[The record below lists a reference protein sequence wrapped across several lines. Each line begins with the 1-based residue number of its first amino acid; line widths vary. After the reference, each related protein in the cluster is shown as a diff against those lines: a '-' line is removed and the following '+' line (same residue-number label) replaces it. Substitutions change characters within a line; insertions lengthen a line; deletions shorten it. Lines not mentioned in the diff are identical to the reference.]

1 MEEHQPRNAFD
12 IPKVFYFEVGNVH
25 TGSWK
30 HLRYR
35 VEPAAGMLQIEVW
48 RQDLCYEIVKERGEI
63 EGSASYPVSE
73 EGFQQMLDYLQ
84 AEYEKPIEKPKSTEE
99 TEHV

>member
-12 IPKVFYFEVGNVH
+12 IPKVFYFEADNTH
-25 TGSWK
+25 TGSRK

-35 VEPAAGMLQIEVW
+35 VEPKDGLLHIAVW
-48 RQDLCYEIVKERGEI
+48 RQDICYEIAEERGLI
-63 EGSASYPVSE
+63 EGTAEYPVSE

-84 AEYEKPIEKPKSTEE
+84 AEFDKPVQPNG
-99 TEHV
+99 

>member
-12 IPKVFYFEVGNVH
+12 IPKVFYFEVGNTH
-25 TGSWK
+25 SGSRK

-35 VEPAAGMLQIEVW
+35 VEPSDGMLHISVW
-48 RQDLCYEIVKERGEI
+48 RHDLCFEIAEERGMI
-63 EGSASYPVSE
+63 EGTAEYPVSE

-84 AEYEKPIEKPKSTEE
+84 EEYDKPINQNGGTDN
-99 TEHV
+99 V

>member
-25 TGSWK
+25 SGSRK

-35 VEPAAGMLQIEVW
+35 VEPVDGMLHIEVW
-48 RQDLCYEIVKERGEI
+48 RQDLCYEIVKEQEAI
-63 EGSASYPVSE
+63 EGSAEYPVSE
-73 EGFQQMLDYLQ
+73 DGFQQMLDFLQ
-84 AEYEKPIEKPKSTEE
+84 QEFDKPLADPA
-99 TEHV
+99 

>member
-25 TGSWK
+25 TGSRK

-35 VEPAAGMLQIEVW
+35 VEPADGMLHIDVW
-48 RQDLCYEIVKERGEI
+48 RQDLCFEIVQERGELEAHADCPI
-63 EGSASYPVSE
+63 SE
-73 EGFQQMLDYLQ
+73 EGFQQMLDFLQ
-84 AEYEKPIEKPKSTEE
+84 AEYDKPFPQEPKNEGA
-99 TEHV
+99 

>member
-12 IPKVFYFEVGNVH
+12 IPKVFYFETGNTH
-25 TGSWK
+25 TGSRK

-35 VEPAAGMLQIEVW
+35 VEPAEGILHIAVW
-48 RQDLCYEIVKERGEI
+48 RKDVCFEIAEADEAI
-63 EGSASYPVSE
+63 EGTAEYPVTE

-84 AEYEKPIEKPKSTEE
+84 AEFDKPVGSNG
-99 TEHV
+99 

>member
-12 IPKVFYFEVGNVH
+12 IPKVFYFEADNTH
-25 TGSWK
+25 TGSRK

-35 VEPAAGMLQIEVW
+35 VEPKDGLLHIAVW
-48 RQDLCYEIVKERGEI
+48 RQDICYEIAEERGAI
-63 EGSASYPVSE
+63 EGTAEYPVSE

-84 AEYEKPIEKPKSTEE
+84 AEFDKQISGST
-99 TEHV
+99 V

>member
-12 IPKVFYFEVGNVH
+12 IPKVFYFEVGNTH
-25 TGSWK
+25 SGSRK

-35 VEPAAGMLQIEVW
+35 VEPSEGMLHISVW
-48 RQDLCYEIVKERGEI
+48 RHDLCFEIAEERGMI
-63 EGSASYPVSE
+63 EGTAEYPVSE

-84 AEYEKPIEKPKSTEE
+84 EEYDKPINQNGGTDN
-99 TEHV
+99 V